1 VKILRDRT
9 RQREEAER
17 RARMDERLKA
27 ALAASPGLTTFELDL
42 PSGVLRGDNRF
53 WQLHRL
59 SASDEQEQSLTR
71 FLGAVHDADRAHVQ
85 SALESARN

>member
-1 VKILRDRT
+1 NGCAEDDRWHLHKGGKRFFATGMMMPLLVEGQEQGFVKILRDRT

-53 WQLHRL
+53 WQ
-59 SASDEQEQSLTR
+59 
-71 FLGAVHDADRAHVQ
+71 
-85 SALESARN
+85 